1 MIFFLLFFFFC
12 VMLKCAVR
20 GSKDTK
26 QENNRESGVH
36 EHSENK
42 TKGSSRRSAKYHI
55 SSKTKKIEC
64 EVLMFG
70 KVFVSYIR
78 TRIGFKPLSTIYTPV
93 SSSSHSFDK
102 EACFPF
108 KKWHELNMSQKQEFI
123 QRFVKNYRH
132 QYPSSKTNVSLK
144 GLSIGMDEHQ

>member
-1 MIFFLLFFFFC
+1 M
-12 VMLKCAVR
+12 
-20 GSKDTK
+20 
-26 QENNRESGVH
+26 
-36 EHSENK
+36 
-42 TKGSSRRSAKYHI
+42 
-55 SSKTKKIEC
+55 
-64 EVLMFG
+64 LMFG

-123 QRFVKNYRH
+123 QLFVKNYRH

-144 GLSIGMDEHQ
+144 GLSIGMDEHNDSPSVFGIFYNDIWKSFKNEQLGTNNDNMKSGSRFSHPSFKQLLIQK